1 MQTHSATLR
10 SLLDTISRKQFVNGK
25 PQSQV
30 VGCVLRPTE
39 DGESVVSVS
48 LVRDGKTSLG
58 RFSAPAKWGNNEQP
72 IIVPDIDRLC
82 GVLSAHS
89 GEVFLTQDEDKLRIK
104 SGKKRTTLHAQK
116 GALAFPHSTETI
128 AQWEEKS
135 LGLSA
140 QITDEGYKMR
150 DGSMREPFFAFS
162 VPTRELGDALKCDSI
177 NAQKMNNYTFQ
188 SNTGRFTLSVGDFLK
203 GQTDIELS
211 DDCGNQEDF
220 ETVLEGGL
228 EHIVNSYSGEAHLHF
243 LDFRPEGQGVRLIMR
258 FDNGDWVYQ
267 SAVLRR

>member
-1 MQTHSATLR
+1 MKTSASNLR
-10 SLLDTISRKQFVNGK
+10 NLLDTISRKQFVNGK
-25 PQSQV
+25 PQQQV
-30 VGCVLRPTE
+30 VGCVLRPDV
-39 DGESVVSVS
+39 DGENVVSVS

-58 RFSAPAKWGNNEQP
+58 RFSTPAKWESNEQP

-89 GEVFLTQDEDKLRIK
+89 GEVFLTQDEDVLRVK

-116 GALAFPHSTETI
+116 GALAFPHSTESI

-135 LGLSA
+135 LGLSE
-140 QITDEGYKMR
+140 QITEEGYKMR
-150 DGSMREPFFAFS
+150 DGSLREPFFTFT
-162 VPTRELGDALKCDSI
+162 VPTSELSDALKCDGI

-188 SNTGRFTLSVGDFLK
+188 HDTGRFTLSVGDFLK
-203 GQTDIELS
+203 GQTDIELC
-211 DDCGNQEDF
+211 DDTGNQENF

-228 EHIVNSYSGEAHLHF
+228 EHIVGAYSGESHLHF
-243 LDFRPEGQGVRLIMR
+243 LDFRPEGQGIRLIIR